1 MELTGRTALVTG
13 GARRVGKAIALELA
27 RRGAAIVVHYGSSAG
42 AAEETVAEIE
52 SLGTRAWAVQADLRE
67 VPAIDRLFAE
77 IAELGAGLDVLVN
90 SAASF
95 ERAPFEQIEPDA
107 WDEVL
112 ALNLRAPF
120 LCMQRAAPMMR
131 ESGSPAGGAV
141 VNISD
146 LSGVTPWKR
155 FAHHGTSKAG
165 LIHLT
170 RVAAAA
176 LAPGIRVNCVVPGAI
191 LPPPGMDEDSET
203 WRKLGESAPLK
214 KTGDPEGLARAVAF
228 LISNDFITGAV
239 LPVDGGEHM
248 SSPRA
253 VL

>member
-1 MELTGRTALVTG
+1 MELTGQTALVTG

-27 RRGAAIVVHYGSSAG
+27 RRGASVIVHYGSSA
-42 AAEETVAEIE
+42 AEAKETAAEIE
-52 SLGTRAWAVQADLRE
+52 GLGVRAWAVQADLRE
-67 VPAIDRLFAE
+67 VAAIDRLFAE
-77 IAELGAGLDVLVN
+77 ITDLDVGLDVLVN

-95 ERAPFEQIEPDA
+95 ERAPFEEIDPGA

-120 LCMQRAAPMMR
+120 LCMQRAAPLMR
-131 ESGSPAGGAV
+131 AAASPAGGAV

-170 RVAAAA
+170 RVAAAE
-176 LAPGIRVNCVVPGAI
+176 LAPSIRVNCLVPGAI

-203 WRKLGESAPLK
+203 WRKLGESAPLR
-214 KTGDPEGLARAVAF
+214 KTGSPEGLARAVAF